1 MRVRRFSLIRL
12 RDEERG
18 AVAAIVAICMICLI
32 GMLVLTF
39 DLGHGVALKRNMV
52 NGADAAALAAAREC
66 GLAHGE
72 AKAKQAAADLLVDNN
87 EAATLLPGADGF
99 EINPSPAQCSGAPNP
114 NPDADPNTVTVTAT
128 VPVEYFF
135 APIFGFNNGTVV
147 ATATATWEAGV
158 GNPVPLKLDLLKVQ
172 DCTKDEAGNWR
183 AEGYSGPEC
192 FFEFEK
198 EKTGPQRGWLD
209 FPGGWPVQG
218 QDPNPKTCT
227 SQAGGVNELREYIRQ
242 MGMEVPTS
250 SFAPALW
257 VPPPTYVCAAGG
269 VPNELVTAIIAWLNA
284 VAAKPP
290 PAPVIFFPVVACEGA
305 TAPCYP
311 WIRTSGHEAYP
322 VVTFIGMRVEHAW
335 AGQDARKQKNCE
347 FTRKGSDVFCI
358 QLSVAPL
365 DQSEPNTAVIVRL
378 VD

>member
-18 AVAAIVAICMICLI
+18 AVAAIVAITMICLI

-72 AKAKQAAADLLVDNN
+72 AAARKAAEQLLVDNN
-87 EAATLLPGADGF
+87 QGATLLPNPDGF

-114 NPDADPNTVTVTAT
+114 NPDADPNTVTVRAT
-128 VPVEYFF
+128 VPIEYFF
-135 APIFGFNNGTVV
+135 APIFGINNGTVV
-147 ATATATWEAGV
+147 ATATAIWETGV
-158 GNPVPLKLDLLKVQ
+158 QNPVPLKLDLLKVQ

-183 AEGYSGPEC
+183 EEGYSGPEC

-198 EKTGPQRGWLD
+198 AKTGSQRGWLD
-209 FPGGWPVQG
+209 FPQGWPIQG
-218 QDPNPKTCT
+218 QDTNPKTCS
-227 SQAGGVNELREYIRQ
+227 SQAGGVNDLREYIRQ
-242 MGMEVPTS
+242 MGMEGS
-250 SFAPALW
+250 GGFLPALW
-257 VPPPTYVCAAGG
+257 DPPPTYVCAAGG
-269 VPNELVTAIIAWLNA
+269 VPDELVQAMIDWLNA
-284 VAAKPP
+284 VADKDPR
-290 PAPVIFFPVVACEGA
+290 PVVYFPVVACDGA

-311 WIRTSGHEAYP
+311 WIKTSGHEAYP

-335 AGQDARKQKNCE
+335 QGKEAREQENCE
-347 FTRKGSDVFCI
+347 FARKGNDVFCI

-365 DQSEPNTAVIVRL
+365 DQSEPNSAVLVRL

>member
-1 MRVRRFSLIRL
+1 MRVTRFNLIRL
-12 RDEERG
+12 RDEEHG
-18 AVAAIVAICMICLI
+18 ATVAIVAISLICLI

-66 GLAHGE
+66 GLAHGDV
-72 AKAKQAAADLLVDNN
+72 KAKQAAAQLLTDNN
-87 EAATLLPGADGF
+87 GTAKVTSF
-99 EINPSPAQCSGAPNP
+99 EINPGPAQCAGAPNP
-114 NPDADPNTVTVTAT
+114 NPDDDPNTVTVTAS
-128 VPVEYFF
+128 VPQEYFF
-135 APIFGFNNGTVV
+135 APIFGFNDGTVV
-147 ATATATWEAGV
+147 ATATATWEAGLR
-158 GNPVPLKLDLLKVQ
+158 NPVPLKLDLLKVQ
-172 DCTKDEAGNWR
+172 DCTKDESGNWR
-183 AEGYSGPEC
+183 EEGYSGPEC

-198 EKTGPQRGWLD
+198 AKTGSQRGWLD

-250 SFAPALW
+250 SFMPALW

-284 VAAKPP
+284 LAAKPP
-290 PAPVIFFPVVACEGA
+290 PAPVIYFPVVACDGA

-311 WIRTSGHEAYP
+311 WIKTSGHEAYP

-335 AGQDARKQKNCE
+335 AGKDARKQANCE
-347 FTRKGSDVFCI
+347 FTRKGADVFCI

-365 DQSEPNTAVIVRL
+365 DQSEPNGAVIVRL